1 MARYFLHLFNHIG
14 AVPDDEGTEVPDV
27 ATARHLA
34 VQSVR
39 DIVSEEAKGGVVD
52 LSGRIEIADEGGST
66 LDVVPFSDAV
76 VLRLAEN
83 GR

>member
-1 MARYFLHLFNHIG
+1 MARYFLHLFNRIG
-14 AVPDDEGTEVPDV
+14 AVPDDEGTEVPDI
-27 ATARHLA
+27 AAARHIA

-66 LDVVPFSDAV
+66 LDVVPFAEAV
-76 VLRLAEN
+76 EVRLSEH
-83 GR
+83 RK